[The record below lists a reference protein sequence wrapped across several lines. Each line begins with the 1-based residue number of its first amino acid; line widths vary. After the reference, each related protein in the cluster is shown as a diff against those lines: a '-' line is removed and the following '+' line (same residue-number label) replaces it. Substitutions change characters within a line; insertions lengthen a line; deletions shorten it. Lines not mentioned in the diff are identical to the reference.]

1 MLMRISA
8 AAAAALAVGAC
19 AQPVQPIKSWSP
31 QTAAQASVGSVVI
44 TNRAANVPED
54 GVQALQTA
62 LEQQLAQ
69 CATGPT
75 KYEMQVRLDNFKLA
89 NSGMVMVLG
98 DSHEV
103 SAEVKLIKPEDSGV
117 AAEYYV
123 QERTQGGGLI
133 GLAKLSGGSRAI
145 STDFA
150 KSVCE
155 KVFNKK

>member
-1 MLMRISA
+1 MLIRVATVA
-8 AAAAALAVGAC
+8 AVALTVCAC
-19 AQPVQPIKSWSP
+19 AQPVQSIKGWSP

-44 TNRAANVPED
+44 TNRAAKVPED

-62 LEQQLAQ
+62 LEQRLSQ

-103 SAEVKLIKPEDSGV
+103 SAEVKLVKPEDNSV
-117 AAEYYV
+117 AA
-123 QERTQGGGLI
+123 
-133 GLAKLSGGSRAI
+133 
-145 STDFA
+145 
-150 KSVCE
+150 
-155 KVFNKK
+155 